1 MAQEMSLSGSSTASA
16 AVSESVKRYRQM
28 INVEED
34 ERVLSEAST
43 AAPLSTPAMSPREN
57 YLPDYLYPLVIREG
71 SILQHELWK
80 DTAVCVIANASGTTA
95 YATSGVLERKY
106 EYADYYR
113 AKRRMY
119 TTTRAITADRSATGV
134 ASVRQG
140 DGGPVIIYL
149 IAHFGPGKP
158 LEHNEIAMK
167 QLRSSTDKHYVNG
180 LARDGL
186 ENRMRN
192 MDECLN
198 SLFNELQKLDCRE
211 IVFPVEVEG
220 GSWSHAYITL
230 LQGFAARCMPL
241 KIIVSLLCASP
252 LLLPRPE
259 KEKKQRMR
267 HEMMMMMMVAVMK
280 EEGEITRE
288 RRRLRSPMEDERVS
302 KRSKHLENDH

>member
-1 MAQEMSLSGSSTASA
+1 MAQEMSLGGSSACA
-16 AVSESVKRYRQM
+16 AAASESIRWYRQR
-28 INVEED
+28 INVED

-134 ASVRQG
+134 VSVKQG

-198 SLFNELQKLDCRE
+198 SLFNELQKMDIRE

-220 GSWSHAYITL
+220 GSWSHAYITR

-241 KIIVSLLCASP
+241 KILVSLLCASP

-259 KEKKQRMR
+259 KENKRRMQC
-267 HEMMMMMMVAVMK
+267 EDDN
-280 EEGEITRE
+280 EEEEEESEITSE
-288 RRRLRSPMEDERVS
+288 QRRRRQRSPMKDERMP
-302 KRSKHLENDH
+302 KRSKHLENVH